1 MERGCAKIR
10 RRSLRLR
17 EYNYAS
23 PGAYFITICTKDR
36 LSLFGDITKGNM
48 RLTEY
53 GRIVFQ
59 EWEISTK
66 IRQEITLDAFVVMP
80 NHLHGIIFIEESNVG
95 ATGWSPSRSG
105 PRRRSLGSFLS
116 GFKSAT
122 TRQIN
127 ELRQTPGLLVWQRN
141 YYEHVIRNEQSL
153 NRIREYIAGNPARW
167 DVDRENPA
175 ANNPEPNNVWC
186 GLD

>member
-36 LSLFGDITKGNM
+36 LSLFGDIKKGNM

-59 EWEISTK
+59 EREISTK
-66 IRQEITLDAFVVMP
+66 IRQEITLDAF
-80 NHLHGIIFIEESNVG
+80 VG

-153 NRIREYIAGNPARW
+153 NRMREYIAGNPARW
-167 DVDRENPA
+167 DFDRENPA

>member
-1 MERGCAKIR
+1 
-10 RRSLRLR
+10 
-17 EYNYAS
+17 
-23 PGAYFITICTKDR
+23 
-36 LSLFGDITKGNM
+36 M

-66 IRQEITLDAFVVMP
+66 IRQEITLDAFVIMP

-127 ELRQTPGLLVWQRN
+127 ELRQTPGLLSGSEITMN
-141 YYEHVIRNEQSL
+141 T
-153 NRIREYIAGNPARW
+153 
-167 DVDRENPA
+167 
-175 ANNPEPNNVWC
+175 
-186 GLD
+186 

>member
-1 MERGCAKIR
+1 M
-10 RRSLRLR
+10 R

-66 IRQEITLDAFVVMP
+66 IRQEITLDAFVV
-80 NHLHGIIFIEESNVG
+80 IITLAEF
-95 ATGWSPSRSG
+95 
-105 PRRRSLGSFLS
+105 
-116 GFKSAT
+116 
-122 TRQIN
+122 
-127 ELRQTPGLLVWQRN
+127 
-141 YYEHVIRNEQSL
+141 
-153 NRIREYIAGNPARW
+153 RE
-167 DVDRENPA
+167 
-175 ANNPEPNNVWC
+175 
-186 GLD
+186 